1 MVLLGQPGVKR
12 FCSERFLDTYCTY
25 IRRPGDPT
33 EYPSCVS
40 TCESDGCNG
49 FAEAPSANKTNTTD
63 TLLSCYQCD
72 SSEDIRCSEELT
84 NKTTLRPLP
93 CNTLSEASYCV
104 KMTGVF
110 GGILHFAY
118 NKSLEVREQ
127 RRI

>member
-1 MVLLGQPGVKR
+1 MHAVIECSSMVTRLCKHEETIFRKLLLHDAKINNLL
-12 FCSERFLDTYCTY
+12 CL
-25 IRRPGDPT
+25 
-33 EYPSCVS
+33 VS
-40 TCESDGCNG
+40 
-49 FAEAPSANKTNTTD
+49 A
-63 TLLSCYQCD
+63 LLSCYQCD